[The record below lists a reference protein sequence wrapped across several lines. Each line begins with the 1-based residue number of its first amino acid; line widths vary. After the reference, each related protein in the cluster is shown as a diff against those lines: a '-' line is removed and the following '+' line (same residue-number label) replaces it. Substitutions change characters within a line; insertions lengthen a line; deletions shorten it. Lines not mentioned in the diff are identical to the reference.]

1 MSVALVR
8 AREAVLRHAWGD
20 AYAAFAAAGS
30 EETLEAEDLEAA
42 ALAAYLTGRDP
53 ECESLW
59 AGAHRAWLERRD
71 VHRAARCAFW
81 LGLPL
86 ILKGE
91 TARGGGWLARGARL
105 LDDQE
110 PAGAECGLLLV
121 PDGLRALRSGEPAR
135 ALETFERVGEIGE
148 AHADP
153 DVVAFGR
160 LGRGQALIALG
171 QVPRGVSLLDEAM
184 VAVIADDVSPI
195 ATGVV
200 YCAVL
205 HACQDTFDVA
215 RAQEWTAALARWCDQ
230 QQDLV
235 PFRGDCLVHRAE
247 ILQVR
252 GRWSAALNAAQQ
264 ATEWLAG
271 RPGAA
276 RAHYRVGELHRLR
289 GETAAADR
297 HYRAASAAGHSPQPG
312 CALLRLAQGHAA
324 AATAMI
330 ERALEAAHDSV
341 ARAAVLPAF
350 VEIALATRAVAAAR
364 AAADELA
371 ELAADV
377 DTSHLHG
384 LAHHAAGAV
393 LLAENEPRAAFA
405 ALQEGCLRW
414 QEVAAPYELARTQV
428 AAALA
433 CRALGDDD
441 TAAMQLEAARGAFA
455 RLGAGPDLARVE
467 DIAGRR
473 TTATAAGLTARELEV
488 LALVSRGHTNRDIAA
503 ALVISPHTARRHLQ
517 NIFRKLGVS
526 SRAAATAFAFRHD
539 LVENE
544 NVARMDH

>member
-1 MSVALVR
+1 
-8 AREAVLRHAWGD
+8 
-20 AYAAFAAAGS
+20 
-30 EETLEAEDLEAA
+30 
-42 ALAAYLTGRDP
+42 
-53 ECESLW
+53 
-59 AGAHRAWLERRD
+59 
-71 VHRAARCAFW
+71 
-81 LGLPL
+81 
-86 ILKGE
+86 
-91 TARGGGWLARGARL
+91 
-105 LDDQE
+105 
-110 PAGAECGLLLV
+110 
-121 PDGLRALRSGEPAR
+121 
-135 ALETFERVGEIGE
+135 
-148 AHADP
+148 
-153 DVVAFGR
+153 
-160 LGRGQALIALG
+160 
-171 QVPRGVSLLDEAM
+171 
-184 VAVIADDVSPI
+184 
-195 ATGVV
+195 
-200 YCAVL
+200 
-205 HACQDTFDVA
+205 
-215 RAQEWTAALARWCDQ
+215 
-230 QQDLV
+230 
-235 PFRGDCLVHRAE
+235 
-247 ILQVR
+247 
-252 GRWSAALNAAQQ
+252 
-264 ATEWLAG
+264 
-271 RPGAA
+271 
-276 RAHYRVGELHRLR
+276 
-289 GETAAADR
+289 
-297 HYRAASAAGHSPQPG
+297 
-312 CALLRLAQGHAA
+312 
-324 AATAMI
+324 MI